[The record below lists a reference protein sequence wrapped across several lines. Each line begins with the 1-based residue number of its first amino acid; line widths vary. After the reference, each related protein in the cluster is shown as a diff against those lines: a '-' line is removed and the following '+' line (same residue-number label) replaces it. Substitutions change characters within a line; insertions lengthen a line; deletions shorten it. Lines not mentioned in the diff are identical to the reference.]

1 MKKLFAC
8 LLALMLTL
16 SLTACSLAE
25 QPAAVRLAALK
36 GPTAMGLVQLLDE
49 SENGKAANSYDFLLA
64 GSADEITPKLI
75 QGEIDIA
82 AVPVN
87 LASVLYSKTNGALEL
102 VAVNA
107 LGVLYVVE
115 KGGETVTDIQS
126 LAGKTIY
133 ATGKGATPEYALTY
147 LLARNGLELGKD
159 VNVEWKSEPT
169 EIVAQMAAQ
178 DSAVAMLPQPF
189 VVVAMGQVEGLRVA
203 LDLTEQWN
211 ALGGDSQLITAV
223 LLVRSEFLEQHPQA
237 VARFMEEYAASAAF
251 VNDQPAEA
259 AVLVEKY
266 GIVKAA
272 VAEKAIPACNIVCLT
287 GDDMKTAASGYL
299 QVLFDQNPESVGGK
313 LPGDDFYWM
322 GN

>member
-16 SLTACSLAE
+16 SLTSCSLAE

-87 LASVLYSKTNGALEL
+87 LASVLYNKTNGALEL

-115 KGGETVTDIQS
+115 KGGESIQS
-126 LAGKTIY
+126 LADLKGKTIY
-133 ATGKGATPEYALTY
+133 ATGLDIEKDLT
-147 LLARNGLELGKD
+147 
-159 VNVEWKSEPT
+159 VEWKSEPT
-169 EIVAQMAAQ
+169 EVVALMKAQ
-178 DSAVAMLPQPF
+178 DQAVAMLPQPY
-189 VVVAMGQVEGLRVA
+189 VTVASTQVEGLRVA
-203 LDLTEQWN
+203 LDLTAEWDKLDNGSRLVTAGIVVRREFAQQHPEAVEGFLKDYAVSAQYVN
-211 ALGGDSQLITAV
+211 EHVDEAAQLI
-223 LLVRSEFLEQHPQA
+223 
-237 VARFMEEYAASAAF
+237 
-251 VNDQPAEA
+251 
-259 AVLVEKY
+259 EKY
-266 GIVKAA
+266 NIVKAA
-272 VAEKAIPACNIVCLT
+272 VAKKALPQCNIVCLT
-287 GDDMKTAASGYL
+287 GEEMHSAVAGYL
-299 QVLFDQNPESVGGK
+299 QVLSDLNPKAVGGQ
-313 LPGDDFYWM
+313 LPGEDFYYL
-322 GN
+322 NEKAE

>member
-87 LASVLYSKTNGALEL
+87 LASVLYNKTNGALEL

-115 KGGETVTDIQS
+115 KGGESIQS
-126 LAGKTIY
+126 LADLKGKTVY
-133 ATGKGATPEYALTY
+133 ATGKGSTPEYNLTY
-147 LLARNGLELGKD
+147 LLKSAGLDIEKD
-159 VNVEWKSEPT
+159 LTVEWKSEPS
-169 EIVAQMAAQ
+169 EVVALLKAENGGI
-178 DSAVAMLPQPF
+178 AMLPQPY
-189 VVVAMGQVEGLRVA
+189 VTAAAAQLGEGFRAAVSLSEAWDA
-203 LDLTEQWN
+203 LDNGSRCVTAGIVVRTE
-211 ALGGDSQLITAV
+211 
-223 LLVRSEFLEQHPQA
+223 F
-237 VARFMEEYAASAAF
+237 
-251 VNDQPAEA
+251 AEA
-259 AVLVEKY
+259 HPEAVEAFLAEMAESVDWVNADPADAGEIC
-266 GIVKAA
+266 GTLNIVKAPIA
-272 VAEKAIPACNIVCLT
+272 AKAIPNCNLVCLT
-287 GDDMKTAASGYL
+287 GEEMISAATGTLKT
-299 QVLFDQNPESVGGK
+299 LFALNPSAVGGA
-313 LPGDDFYWM
+313 LPGEDFWF
-322 GN
+322 GA